1 MSAKALYVHIPFCR
15 SICSYCDF
23 CKLLYREEFSFAYLA
38 ELKKEILSKNLGK
51 METIYVGG
59 GTPSALSPKELEE
72 LLSLLSLYKKE
83 DCEFTVEA
91 NPESFDL
98 EKAKIM
104 VKYGV
109 NRLSFGLE
117 SSRNEALELM
127 GREHSLLDVEKALE
141 IARSVG
147 ITNLNVD
154 LIYALPGEKKEDLEK
169 DINAMLS
176 LKVPHLSTYSLTI
189 GEDSIFSKKGYKE
202 AEQDE
207 QAEQY
212 ELILSSFRKAG
223 YERYEVSNFAIPGY
237 ESRHNSAYWKD
248 EEYVGV
254 GLGASGYEDGV
265 HYTNTRSLKKYL
277 AGEYRESEEKDDA
290 KDAIEYFFLTN
301 LRLKEGFALDNFK
314 KRFGFDFME
323 RYKEAFESL
332 RSRDLIET
340 KDGRVFASDKGILLL
355 DQILVALF

>member
-23 CKLLYREEFSFAYLA
+23 CKLLYREEFSFAYLK
-38 ELKKEILSKNLGK
+38 ELKKELISKNLGK
-51 METIYVGG
+51 MDTIYVGG
-59 GTPSALSPKELEE
+59 GTPSALSPKELED
-72 LLSLLSLYKKE
+72 LLSLLSLYKKSGS
-83 DCEFTVEA
+83 EFTIEA

-98 EKAKIM
+98 EKARIM

-117 SSRNEALELM
+117 SSRNDALELM
-127 GREHSLLDVEKALE
+127 GREHSLDDVKKALE

-154 LIYALPGEKKEDLEK
+154 LIYALPGETKEDLKK
-169 DINAMLS
+169 DIDALLS

-189 GEDSIFSKKGYKE
+189 GEDSIFAKKGYKE

-223 YERYEVSNFAIPGY
+223 YERYEVSNFALPGF

-254 GLGASGYEDGV
+254 GLGASGFEAGV

-277 AGEYRESEEKDDA
+277 AGNYRECEEKDDE
-290 KDAIEYFFLTN
+290 KDALEYFFLTN
-301 LRLKEGFALDNFK
+301 LRLKDGFALTAFK
-314 KRFGFDFME
+314 ERFGFEFME
-323 RYKEAFESL
+323 RYGEAFASL
-332 RSRDLIET
+332 NKSGLIET
-340 KDGRVFASDKGILLL
+340 KDGRIFATDKGILLL

>member
-1 MSAKALYVHIPFCR
+1 MK
-15 SICSYCDF
+15 
-23 CKLLYREEFSFAYLA
+23 
-38 ELKKEILSKNLGK
+38 
-51 METIYVGG
+51 TIYVGG
-59 GTPSALSPKELEE
+59 GTPSALSLKELEE

-83 DCEFTVEA
+83 DSEFTVEA

-176 LKVPHLSTYSLTI
+176 LKVPHL
-189 GEDSIFSKKGYKE
+189 
-202 AEQDE
+202 
-207 QAEQY
+207 
-212 ELILSSFRKAG
+212 
-223 YERYEVSNFAIPGY
+223 
-237 ESRHNSAYWKD
+237 
-248 EEYVGV
+248 
-254 GLGASGYEDGV
+254 
-265 HYTNTRSLKKYL
+265 
-277 AGEYRESEEKDDA
+277 
-290 KDAIEYFFLTN
+290 
-301 LRLKEGFALDNFK
+301 
-314 KRFGFDFME
+314 
-323 RYKEAFESL
+323 
-332 RSRDLIET
+332 
-340 KDGRVFASDKGILLL
+340 
-355 DQILVALF
+355 